1 MIIVLFSRKS
11 KNRNIESNFLFRQGY
26 ILDLSLSRIM
36 SGNRKLC
43 KFCAISFHRL
53 RNHLHSKRR
62 SRWHPPSTGTLRCT
76 GFVKNGKSQRYEV
89 NSSSNI
95 APTTSRMTPQNRSR
109 GRKIHSRRS
118 SRSMSC
124 SAMIKIVQ
132 YEYDRYVK
140 PLEFRKETRRIK
152 P

>member
-62 SRWHPPSTGTLRCT
+62 SRWHPSFHRNLTLYWLCEKRQVPKIRSQFVLKHRPDNVKDDASKSLAGTQDSFQKVQQVYELLSDD
-76 GFVKNGKSQRYEV
+76 KNRAIRV
-89 NSSSNI
+89 
-95 APTTSRMTPQNRSR
+95 R
-109 GRKIHSRRS
+109 
-118 SRSMSC
+118 
-124 SAMIKIVQ
+124 
-132 YEYDRYVK
+132 
-140 PLEFRKETRRIK
+140 
-152 P
+152 